1 MLVTLINL
9 NQDLMHVVIT
19 TKGAEKRSKN
29 VIRIADNLPL
39 NLRPKN
45 SPEIKRRITKA
56 GIKKLKYTIPTF
68 SKSWGSYSSQ
78 NRGRYEKPGTRYKHY
93 ISR

>member
-1 MLVTLINL
+1 MLVRLIPGS
-9 NQDLMHVVIT
+9 VVIT
-19 TKGAEKRSKN
+19 TKGAEKPSKNN